1 MAIEIIFP
9 RVDMDMETGKITR
22 WFVAEG
28 EAVTKGQLLF
38 EIETDKAAME
48 IDATANG
55 VVRGVTGHP
64 GDTLAVGAVVGWIY
78 AVDEAYS
85 EAAPVGVAQKAVDA
99 VPAAAM
105 PKAEAAA
112 TVASGAPGAASTEL
126 RATPK
131 ARHLAHLAG
140 VEIGGIV
147 GSGPH
152 GRVQA
157 RDVETSVPP
166 AAVSVGLLHCEWLAR
181 GEGTPI
187 VFVHGFGADLN
198 SWRPLLGYFPP
209 GRGALGID
217 LPGHGQ
223 SLLGDQLSLEALAGA
238 LAATLAAQGVGAA
251 HLVGHSLGA
260 AVATAYAALWPAK
273 VLSLTLLSPGG
284 LGPQING
291 AFVTG
296 FLAAQSEASLAPWVR
311 LLATDE
317 AALGT
322 AMVKTTLRQRSSLG
336 IGEAQ
341 AKLAAALFP
350 DGTQAFDTRTALAKY
365 PGPVKIIVGT
375 DDRIIPAHHARGLP
389 GHVAVHLFSGI
400 GHMPHFEA
408 RAAVALLVQDNVAAG
423 ERRRG

>member
-9 RVDMDMETGKITR
+9 RVDMDMESGKITQ

-48 IDATANG
+48 IEATANG
-55 VVRGVTGHP
+55 VVRGITGHP
-64 GDTLAVGAVVGWIY
+64 GDTLPVGAVVGWIY
-78 AVDEAYS
+78 AAAEAYS
-85 EAAPVGVAQKAVDA
+85 EAVPVVAAKKTVEAAPDAAPVVEPAVAH
-99 VPAAAM
+99 
-105 PKAEAAA
+105 
-112 TVASGAPGAASTEL
+112 VASEGL

-131 ARHLAHLAG
+131 ARHLARRAG
-140 VEIGGIV
+140 VDIGGIA
-147 GSGPH
+147 GSGPG

-157 RDVETSVPP
+157 RDIE
-166 AAVSVGLLHCEWLAR
+166 AATPLAAASAGPLHCEWLAR
-181 GEGTPI
+181 GEGIPI

-209 GRGALGID
+209 GRGALALD

-223 SLLGDQLSLEALAGA
+223 SLLNGQLTLDGLAGA

-260 AVATAYAALWPAK
+260 AVATAYAALRPAG
-273 VLSLTLLSPGG
+273 VYSLTLLSPGG
-284 LGPQING
+284 LGPGING
-291 AFVTG
+291 AFVAG
-296 FLAAQSEASLAPWVR
+296 FLAAQSEASLAPWMR

-317 AALGT
+317 AMLGS

-336 IGEAQ
+336 LGEAQ
-341 AKLAAALFP
+341 AQLAAALFP
-350 DGTQAFDTRTALAKY
+350 DGTQAFNTRTALAKY
-365 PGPVKIIVGT
+365 PGPIKIIAGT

-389 GHVAVHLFSGI
+389 GNVAVHLFSGI

-408 RAAVALLVQDNVAAG
+408 RAEVALLVQDNVAAG

>member
-9 RVDMDMETGKITR
+9 RVDMDMESGKITQ

-48 IDATANG
+48 IEATANG

-78 AVDEAYS
+78 GVDEAYLQ
-85 EAAPVGVAQKAVDA
+85 AAPAGVAQKAVDA